1 MDRDIA
7 PEELRRRTVK
17 RVAVVAIAIAAVAF
31 TFAATVEWLRPS
43 VQRRD
48 LQIARVERG
57 PVEATLQASGTV
69 VPLVEQ
75 VVSSPVEARVL
86 RIGRRAGDAVHKGD
100 ELLSLDTSASRL
112 DADRLGEQVA
122 QKESTGTS
130 LRLQLDETLANL
142 RAQIEQKKLDAEILH
157 YTAEQKMRLRE
168 AGLIAAQDA
177 LAAAAAAKKSDIELR
192 QLGEALERSERSRD
206 VQLAASAKDL
216 GMSRREWEE
225 SRRQLALAMMRADDD
240 GVLTWIV
247 PEVGATVR
255 RGDVLARIA
264 DLSAYRVIATI
275 SDLHAAKLSRGMR
288 AKVRL
293 DDTTLIGGTIDS
305 VDPRIENG
313 VVRFFVTLDEPAH
326 ARLRNNLR
334 TDVYVV
340 TARRGDAQR
349 VRRGALGQSDVEEV
363 FVIRGER
370 AVRTTVRYG
379 LAGQDEIEVAS
390 GAGIGDQIVISNMSD
405 YTGIKEL
412 KLD

>member
-43 VQRRD
+43 VKRRD

-57 PVEATLQASGTV
+57 PVEATLQAGGTV
-69 VPLVEQ
+69 VPLLEQ

-86 RIGRRAGDAVHKGD
+86 RIGRRAGDTVHKGD

-122 QKESTGTS
+122 QKESTGTN

-157 YTAEQKMRLRE
+157 YTAEQRMRLRE

-192 QLGEALERSERSRD
+192 QLGEALKRSERSRD
-206 VQLAASAKDL
+206 VQLAASAKEL
-216 GMSRREWEE
+216 GLSRREWEE

-240 GVLTWIV
+240 GVLTWII

-264 DLSAYRVIATI
+264 DLSSYRVISTI
-275 SDLHAAKLSRGMR
+275 SDIHAAKLSRGMR

-293 DDTTLIGGTIDS
+293 DDTTLVAGTIDS

-326 ARLRNNLR
+326 PRLRNNLR
-334 TDVYVV
+334 ADVYVV

-379 LAGQDEIEVAS
+379 LAAQDEIEVVS
-390 GAGIGDQIVISNMSD
+390 GAGIGDQIVISNMND